1 MPFAKWLIQKARST
15 PACKFS
21 AGAEKLLHAGIR
33 RRDHP
38 RAPARTSEVD
48 LHDAVAAE
56 DADELAAGAVHE
68 DQHDEPELDG
78 PEMRPH
84 DLAPQ
89 VAVRLREVPQPP
101 PDRDEVLEVV
111 HDERRGDVDRRL

>member
-78 PEMRPH
+78 PEMRPD
-84 DLAPQ
+84 DL
-89 VAVRLREVPQPP
+89 LPQPVVGGREAAEAP
-101 PDRDEVLEVV
+101 PEWSEML
-111 HDERRGDVDRRL
+111 